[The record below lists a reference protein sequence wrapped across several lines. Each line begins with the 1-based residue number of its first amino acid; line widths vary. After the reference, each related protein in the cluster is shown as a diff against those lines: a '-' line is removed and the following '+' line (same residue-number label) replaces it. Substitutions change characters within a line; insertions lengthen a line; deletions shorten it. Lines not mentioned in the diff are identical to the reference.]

1 MEIFKSTGFS
11 GSESARVRSKTRVS
25 SKHNLETDL
34 EVAKLMKREDG
45 ENRTFETDIE
55 PGFDFITRPSMGF

>member
-1 MEIFKSTGFS
+1 MEIFKSTGLS

-55 PGFDFITRPSMGF
+55 P